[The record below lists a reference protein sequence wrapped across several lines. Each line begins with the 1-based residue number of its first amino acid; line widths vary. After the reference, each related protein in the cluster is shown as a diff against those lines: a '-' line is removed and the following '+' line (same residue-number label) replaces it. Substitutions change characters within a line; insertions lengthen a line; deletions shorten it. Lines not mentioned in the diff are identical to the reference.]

1 VTGKMP
7 LPWESPHSAP
17 DYRRQLK
24 ALHRSVME
32 CLRREPAARPSAARL
47 LRSWL
52 HVFESA
58 SAPPSV
64 ANTIKSRESGGSQ
77 IVRGVVQADLA
88 RVVVSS
94 PPLCQS
100 ISSSRVATTADT
112 VDTVGPPRWCRVE
125 SRMTTAVD
133 EPAAAGGA
141 VAGDLDS
148 SAAPSA
154 LFDSSI
160 CTSAARKAFLAGRYL
175 EDARRCA
182 GAAASENVVIQGLD
196 SETQMEALWALIRE
210 NSE

>member
-7 LPWESPHSAP
+7 LPWESPHAAQG
-17 DYRRQLK
+17 YRRQLK

-32 CLRREPAARPSAARL
+32 CLRRDPAARPSAARL

-58 SAPPSV
+58 SAQPSV
-64 ANTIKSRESGGSQ
+64 ANTIKSREPGSSHN
-77 IVRGVVQADLA
+77 VREVVQADLA
-88 RVVVSS
+88 RMVVSS
-94 PPLCQS
+94 PPLFRS
-100 ISSSRVATTADT
+100 ISSSRVATTAATADT
-112 VDTVGPPRWCRVE
+112 VRPLRWCPVE

-133 EPAAAGGA
+133 ESAAGGA
-141 VAGDLDS
+141 VAGVLVS

-154 LFDSSI
+154 LFDSSV
-160 CTSAARKAFLAGRYL
+160 CTSAARKAFIAGRYL

-196 SETQMEALWALIRE
+196 TEAQMEALWALIRE